1 MAQRER
7 STYLTHAE
15 IIERAE
21 AYLGDIHRVLEERR
35 KDGSDPERVR
45 MLLDVL
51 TSQQGELKESFER
64 FEEDAPRAVLTTYAQ
79 YTLDVPERAAP
90 LPEPLTADQLTRW
103 LLEANQPVVD
113 LFRELAEGA
122 ENPNLGDILGSLAQ
136 HVQRQNQR
144 TAQEANRFSDL

>member
-21 AYLGDIHRVLEERR
+21 AYLTDIHRVLEERR
-35 KDGSDPERVR
+35 KRGSDPERVR

-51 TSQQGELKESFER
+51 TSQQGELKDSFER

-79 YTLDVPERAAP
+79 YTLDVPEHAPP
-90 LPEPLTADQLTRW
+90 LPERLTSDQLTRW
-103 LLEANQPVVD
+103 LMEANQPAVD

-122 ENPNLGDILGSLAQ
+122 ENPNLGDIFGSLAQ
-136 HVQRQNQR
+136 HVRRQNQR
-144 TAQEANRFSDL
+144 IAQESNRFSDL